1 MESLATVPAPLAF
14 SQRPAG
20 GTIPLPPH
28 FQTVGLRPGG
38 RLGQRGGLC
47 PYLVPWHESRGCH
60 CRPGAWGSQSLP
72 PGLFRTQSKGR
83 GVRSSPGEERG
94 PGPGLAAVGGR
105 GGSRRARARSALIS
119 SRISSGEG
127 GAYLPHPLGLHGARR
142 GVEGGGA
149 RSVNYRHPR
158 PRGTER
164 IEEKVIMEPT
174 LEGEAWGGGCL
185 RLNPPLSSLSDPRQ
199 DAVASKGRGRVEGG
213 GRQMGGHSAPLCR
226 RRRSPGSSR

>member
-1 MESLATVPAPLAF
+1 MSVFGPLARVQRLSLPAWGVGEPEPATRSLQDAKQGKRG
-14 SQRPAG
+14 SQLSR
-20 GTIPLPPH
+20 
-28 FQTVGLRPGG
+28 
-38 RLGQRGGLC
+38 RGA
-47 PYLVPWHESRGCH
+47 RA
-60 CRPGAWGSQSLP
+60 RPGAG
-72 PGLFRTQSKGR
+72 G
-83 GVRSSPGEERG
+83 
-94 PGPGLAAVGGR
+94 GGR
-105 GGSRRARARSALIS
+105 EGRQPPSPSPERANLQPHLLGGKAA
-119 SRISSGEG
+119 RISRTRSVSMVLGAGWREG
-127 GAYLPHPLGLHGARR
+127 AP
-142 GVEGGGA
+142 

-185 RLNPPLSSLSDPRQ
+185 RLNPLFSSLSDPRQ

>member
-1 MESLATVPAPLAF
+1 MGPCLSLLAAAIYKQAPRWQLRASLPGWRMESLATVPAPLAS

-47 PYLVPWHESRGCH
+47 PYLVPWHESRDCH
-60 CRPGAWGSQSLP
+60 CQPGAWGSQSLP

-105 GGSRRARARSALIS
+105 GGSRRARSALIS

-149 RSVNYRHPR
+149 EVCELSP
-158 PRGTER
+158 
-164 IEEKVIMEPT
+164 PT
-174 LEGEAWGGGCL
+174 A
-185 RLNPPLSSLSDPRQ
+185 P
-199 DAVASKGRGRVEGG
+199 
-213 GRQMGGHSAPLCR
+213 GHGAN
-226 RRRSPGSSR
+226 